1 MKKDMPL
8 EGLRWSRDSGSALY
22 DTPQNGRSRTGW
34 GEIKASAD
42 GTTPATSPLSV
53 KILQKKADAFK
64 KLDGLK
70 VVVSG
75 KAKGEGGNAVTGVV
89 LNAEKHTL
97 KLNDIKIK
105 LVGKVIGDFN

>member
-1 MKKDMPL
+1 M
-8 EGLRWSRDSGSALY
+8 
-22 DTPQNGRSRTGW
+22 
-34 GEIKASAD
+34 
-42 GTTPATSPLSV
+42 
-53 KILQKKADAFK
+53 
-64 KLDGLK
+64 K

-75 KAKGEGGNAVTGVV
+75 KAKASDGNAVTGVV

>member
-1 MKKDMPL
+1 M
-8 EGLRWSRDSGSALY
+8 
-22 DTPQNGRSRTGW
+22 
-34 GEIKASAD
+34 
-42 GTTPATSPLSV
+42 
-53 KILQKKADAFK
+53 KILQKKPDAFK

-75 KAKGEGGNAVTGVV
+75 KAKGEGGNTVTGVV

-105 LVGKVIGDFN
+105 LVGKVISDLN

>member
-1 MKKDMPL
+1 M
-8 EGLRWSRDSGSALY
+8 
-22 DTPQNGRSRTGW
+22 
-34 GEIKASAD
+34 
-42 GTTPATSPLSV
+42 

-75 KAKGEGGNAVTGVV
+75 KAKASDGNAVTGVV